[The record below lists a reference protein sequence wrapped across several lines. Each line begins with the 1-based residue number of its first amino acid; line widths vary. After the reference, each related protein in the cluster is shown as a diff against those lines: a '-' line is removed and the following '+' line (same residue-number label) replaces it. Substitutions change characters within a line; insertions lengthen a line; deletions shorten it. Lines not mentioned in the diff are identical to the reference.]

1 MRSSSG
7 QRAPLRRTLPW
18 REPWALTLQLASQL
32 GSRGLVLLEGDG
44 SRLGRHAVLGV
55 DPLEVVECRGVP
67 GGVGA
72 ADPFASLEAMASN
85 GGPWLGWL
93 AYEAGAWVEP
103 SSHWPEP
110 EMAVLWAAC
119 HDPLVHFDRA
129 EQLCWL
135 EGSHPQR
142 LAALESLILA
152 LADAPPPKDP
162 AWPGIPAAHWHW
174 HTTPEAYEA
183 GVRKLQEWIACG
195 DLFQANLTLCCSGEL
210 PFPPNPL
217 ALHARL
223 RQRCPAPFSGL
234 AVAGEEAV
242 ISASPERFLRLDAQ
256 GHVQTRPIKGT
267 RPRSPTP
274 ELDAAAAAELV
285 CDPKDRAENVMI
297 VDLLRNDLGRVC
309 RPGSVQVPQLVGL
322 ESYAQVHHLTSVVEG
337 QLRPDAGVVDL
348 LRNDLG
354 RVCRPGSLQVP
365 QLVGLESYAQVHHL
379 TSVVEGQL
387 RPDADVVDLL
397 RACWPGGSISGAPK
411 VRACQRLHELEP
423 VPRGPY
429 CGSLFH
435 LGADGQLDSNIL
447 IRTLMVRGTRLRVHA
462 GGGIVAD
469 SDPAA
474 EAAEMGWKLL
484 PLLEALA

>member
-1 MRSSSG
+1 MEPLRSSSG

-348 LRNDLG
+348 LR
-354 RVCRPGSLQVP
+354 
-365 QLVGLESYAQVHHL
+365 
-379 TSVVEGQL
+379 
-387 RPDADVVDLL
+387 
-397 RACWPGGSISGAPK
+397 ACWPGGSISGAPK

-474 EAAEMGWKLL
+474 EAAERGWKLL
-484 PLLEALA
+484 PLREALA